1 MLHFLSWGQFL
12 VALLLSTGL
21 YYCAI
26 VLLFYRKGI
35 IKWLRKRA
43 GLTVIGAV
51 SFGLL
56 RAQDGNVGIEQ
67 ANTMIRGY
75 YTSAT
80 DLLYA
85 IAGIMGLIGA
95 IKVYREFRDGHQDQ
109 AYRAGVGWFGGML
122 FVVLVSTVIRS
133 FFGL

>member
-1 MLHFLSWGQFL
+1 MLHFNSILRRQRKLPL
-12 VALLLSTGL
+12 VGFALVIYG
-21 YYCAI
+21 
-26 VLLFYRKGI
+26 
-35 IKWLRKRA
+35 A
-43 GLTVIGAV
+43 G
-51 SFGLL
+51 

-85 IAGIMGLIGA
+85 VAGVLGLIGA
-95 IKVYREFRDGHQDQ
+95 IRVYREWNQGHQDQ
-109 AYRAGVGWFGGML
+109 AYRAAAGWFGSMI

>member
-1 MLHFLSWGQFL
+1 MLHFISWGRWLTALFL
-12 VALLLSTGL
+12 SAGL
-21 YYCAI
+21 YYFAI
-26 VLLFYRKGI
+26 VLLFYRKEAI
-35 IKWLRKRA
+35 RWLKKRA
-43 GLTVIGAV
+43 GLTVIGTV

-56 RAQDGNVGIEQ
+56 HAQDGNVGIEQ

-85 IAGIMGLIGA
+85 VAGILGLVGA
-95 IKVYREFRDGHQDQ
+95 IKVYRVWTDGHQDQ
-109 AYRAGVGWFGGML
+109 AFRAGVGWFSGMI

>member
-1 MLHFLSWGQFL
+1 MLHFS
-12 VALLLSTGL
+12 LLS
-21 YYCAI
+21 
-26 VLLFYRKGI
+26 R
-35 IKWLRKRA
+35 WRKRA
-43 GLTVIGAV
+43 GLAIIGSLSV
-51 SFGLL
+51 GMLY
-56 RAQDGNVGIEQ
+56 AQDGNVGIEQ

-85 IAGIMGLIGA
+85 IAGVLGLIGA
-95 IKVYREFRDGHQDQ
+95 IKVYREFHAGHQDQ
-109 AYRAGVGWFGGML
+109 AYRAAAGWLGGII

>member
-1 MLHFLSWGQFL
+1 MLHLISFFKRQKKLPLAAF
-12 VALLLSTGL
+12 ALTIYS
-21 YYCAI
+21 
-26 VLLFYRKGI
+26 
-35 IKWLRKRA
+35 A
-43 GLTVIGAV
+43 G
-51 SFGLL
+51 

-85 IAGIMGLIGA
+85 IAGVLGLIGA
-95 IKVYREFRDGHQDQ
+95 IKVYREFHQGHQDQ
-109 AYRAGVGWFGGML
+109 AYRAAGGWFGGMI